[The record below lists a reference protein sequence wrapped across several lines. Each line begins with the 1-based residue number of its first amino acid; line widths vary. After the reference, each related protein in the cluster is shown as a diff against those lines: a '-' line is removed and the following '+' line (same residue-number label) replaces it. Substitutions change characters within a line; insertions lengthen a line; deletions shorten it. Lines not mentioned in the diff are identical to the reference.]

1 MVSFRRQTIELI
13 EDIRAKIL
21 YNDSHMYDSYKFKYQ
36 LPFTMLD
43 RIHKF
48 IYLLRRNTSS
58 YECPHSINESLNSNI
73 LQADF
78 VES

>member
-21 YNDSHMYDSYKFKYQ
+21 YNDSHMYKFKYQ